1 MIRKILIT
9 YVIFNILCIFDL
21 YSQENTE
28 LPAPPDGYQWL
39 SLKEIKGFILKPK
52 NYFFKTEVK
61 DQTTAYFV
69 TKEDIGKIGKFKTG
83 LSVNVVRGLKNKK
96 AIDLVASYY
105 ESYKLKQNLLSSD
118 RITMDV
124 FDGIRIRFVDTNE
137 AENEKVR
144 QEILFL
150 ANTKTNTFY
159 IISFEYPEKDASASA
174 KVGPT
179 ILNNL
184 SLETEI

>member
-1 MIRKILIT
+1 MFRKISIV
-9 YVIFNILCIFDL
+9 YVVLNIAILGEL
-21 YSQENTE
+21 SSQEISQ
-28 LPAPPDGYQWL
+28 LPSPPDGYQWL
-39 SLKEIKGFILKPK
+39 SLKEIKGFILKPR

-61 DQTTAYFV
+61 GQTTAYFV
-69 TKEDIGKIGKFKTG
+69 TKEDIDKLGKFRTG
-83 LSVNVVRGLKNKK
+83 LSINVVRGLKNKK
-96 AIDLVASYY
+96 ATDLVASYY
-105 ESYKLKQNLLSSD
+105 ESYKSKQNLLSSD

-124 FDGIRIRFVDTNE
+124 LDGIRIRFVDLNE
-137 AENEKVR
+137 TENEKVR

-159 IISFEYPEKDASASA
+159 IISFEYPEKEASASE

-184 SLETEI
+184 ALETEI